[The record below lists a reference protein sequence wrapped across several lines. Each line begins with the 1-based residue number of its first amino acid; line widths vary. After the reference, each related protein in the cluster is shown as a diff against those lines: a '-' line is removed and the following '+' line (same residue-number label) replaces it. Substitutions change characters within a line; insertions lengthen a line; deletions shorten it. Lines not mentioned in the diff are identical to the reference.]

1 MRVVVGVGSSKV
13 CFCGVAFEC
22 LDDAAEIVRAADEVD
37 VVVEDCV
44 GVEAESFVLAAV
56 GEGVG
61 DDFDVRGTREHRE
74 PFDDGRGD
82 EVDAFGVNNTVT

>member
-1 MRVVVGVGSSKV
+1 M
-13 CFCGVAFEC
+13 AFEC
-22 LDDAAEIVRAADEVD
+22 LDAAADIVRAAEEVD

-61 DDFDVRGTREHRE
+61 DDFEL
-74 PFDDGRGD
+74 
-82 EVDAFGVNNTVT
+82 

>member
-1 MRVVVGVGSSKV
+1 M
-13 CFCGVAFEC
+13 AFEC

-56 GEGVG
+56 SEVVG
-61 DDFDVRGTREHRE
+61 DDY
-74 PFDDGRGD
+74 
-82 EVDAFGVNNTVT
+82 EVWGAVNAGSRSTMVEVTK